1 MGNFFI
7 GEGEG
12 AVRIDYDINNDTV
25 SDLIDRV
32 NRSDANVDM
41 YYDPVSDRFVIKN
54 KKSGS
59 IGIVLHESSNW
70 DTLSSANVGSGNI
83 LTLMGL
89 AAPTS
94 ITDDYDSSVSYEK
107 GDYVRLTNGAEIT
120 YWQVHEDAPMDQPSS
135 ASSQWK
141 QVILGVGRSF
151 EEELG
156 DNSIVRV
163 NGGDQIFSTKTEFTV
178 NEHGYEGI
186 TFDVANV
193 SLGGSVQFS
202 VGKDT
207 NAAKSAIE
215 KFVEE
220 FNDAQD
226 YIDSLVAISND
237 GDRVSAGRF
246 SSNLEISQLGGK
258 LRKIVFGSPTAHS
271 ESNTTTDGSNLVIN
285 SNDGSNTEINAI
297 STQLGLGVGDAGYM
311 IKVLDDNASGQA
323 AFYEWDGA
331 SWVLQAQFTVL
342 LSCPIWDWISE
353 LDLTTFKSRIQ
364 PCYYNHLKKNPKK
377 SKLFLPKVQLSLHLI

>member
-1 MGNFFI
+1 
-7 GEGEG
+7 
-12 AVRIDYDINNDTV
+12 
-25 SDLIDRV
+25 
-32 NRSDANVDM
+32 
-41 YYDPVSDRFVIKN
+41 
-54 KKSGS
+54 
-59 IGIVLHESSNW
+59 
-70 DTLSSANVGSGNI
+70 
-83 LTLMGL
+83 
-89 AAPTS
+89 
-94 ITDDYDSSVSYEK
+94 
-107 GDYVRLTNGAEIT
+107 
-120 YWQVHEDAPMDQPSS
+120 MDQPSS
-135 ASSQWK
+135 ASSQWR

-297 STQLGLGVGDAGYM
+297 STQLGLGVEDAGYM

-323 AFYEWDGA
+323 AFYEWDEFFLRA
-331 SWVLQAQFTVL
+331 LRAQFIVL
-342 LSCPIWDWISE
+342 LSCPTWG
-353 LDLTTFKSRIQ
+353 
-364 PCYYNHLKKNPKK
+364 
-377 SKLFLPKVQLSLHLI
+377 

>member
-1 MGNFFI
+1 M
-7 GEGEG
+7 
-12 AVRIDYDINNDTV
+12 
-25 SDLIDRV
+25 
-32 NRSDANVDM
+32 
-41 YYDPVSDRFVIKN
+41 
-54 KKSGS
+54 
-59 IGIVLHESSNW
+59 
-70 DTLSSANVGSGNI
+70 
-83 LTLMGL
+83 
-89 AAPTS
+89 
-94 ITDDYDSSVSYEK
+94 
-107 GDYVRLTNGAEIT
+107 AENT
-120 YWQVHEDAPMDQPSS
+120 YLQVHEDATMDQPSS

-258 LRKIVFGSPTAHS
+258 LRKSS
-271 ESNTTTDGSNLVIN
+271 LVVLPPI
-285 SNDGSNTEINAI
+285 
-297 STQLGLGVGDAGYM
+297 Q
-311 IKVLDDNASGQA
+311 KVTPPQTGQ
-323 AFYEWDGA
+323 
-331 SWVLQAQFTVL
+331 T
-342 LSCPIWDWISE
+342 
-353 LDLTTFKSRIQ
+353 
-364 PCYYNHLKKNPKK
+364 
-377 SKLFLPKVQLSLHLI
+377 